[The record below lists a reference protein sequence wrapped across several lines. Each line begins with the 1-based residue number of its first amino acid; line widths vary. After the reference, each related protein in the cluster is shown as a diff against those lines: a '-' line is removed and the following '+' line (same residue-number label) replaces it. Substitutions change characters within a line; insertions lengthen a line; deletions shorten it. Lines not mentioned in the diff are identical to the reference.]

1 MLMGEKS
8 PNRNTSKTDSFR
20 PGSVDLELGREKQ
33 VDTGID
39 RESDSTDQDESQD
52 LGDYIALVGHLNVG
66 LTSGRVSN
74 KGGAGRGKCFFGSG
88 RSLGLGRGLDPRSLS
103 DL

>member
-1 MLMGEKS
+1 
-8 PNRNTSKTDSFR
+8 
-20 PGSVDLELGREKQ
+20 
-33 VDTGID
+33 
-39 RESDSTDQDESQD
+39 